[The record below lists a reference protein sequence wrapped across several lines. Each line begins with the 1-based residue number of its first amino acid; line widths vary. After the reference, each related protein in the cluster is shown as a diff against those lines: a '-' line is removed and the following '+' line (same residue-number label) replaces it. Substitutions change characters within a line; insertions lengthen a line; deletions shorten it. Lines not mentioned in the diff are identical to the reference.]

1 MKKTIVLGIG
11 NPYLKDDRIGPK
23 VVEDLEKYFS
33 ENENVVF
40 EVFYSSGIELLDS
53 ILDYN
58 CAIFVDSIISDN
70 VGKITYLNL
79 EDILSIPE
87 TSSPHSTNF
96 STMVKL
102 GMKISPDR
110 MPTKILFCA
119 IGIKDPFTFSDE
131 FTTDLEESYVTILEE
146 IKSKLKDFIT

>member
-1 MKKTIVLGIG
+1 MKKIIVLGIG

-23 VVEDLEKYFS
+23 VVEDLEKNFS
-33 ENENVVF
+33 NHNNIIF

-58 CAIFVDSIISDN
+58 CAIFIDSIISDN
-70 VGKITYLNL
+70 VGKITYLTL
-79 EDILSIPE
+79 EDILSMPE
-87 TSSPHSTNF
+87 TSSPHTTNF

-102 GMKISPDR
+102 GMTISPDR
-110 MPTKILFCA
+110 MPNEILFCA

-131 FTTDLEESYVTILEE
+131 FTTDLEESYLTILED
-146 IKSKLKDFIT
+146 ITKKLKNLST

>member
-70 VGKITYLNL
+70 VGKITYINL

-131 FTTDLEESYVTILEE
+131 FTTDLEESYVTILGE

>member
-1 MKKTIVLGIG
+1 MKKIIVLGIG

-23 VVEDLEKYFS
+23 IVEDLEIFFKDQT
-33 ENENVVF
+33 NIIF

-70 VGKITYLNL
+70 IGKITYLTL

-102 GMKISPDR
+102 GMKISPER
-110 MPTKILFCA
+110 MPNQILFCA

-131 FTTDLEESYVTILEE
+131 FTSNLEESYLSILEE
-146 IKSKLKDFIT
+146 IKDKVKDLAT

>member
-1 MKKTIVLGIG
+1 MKKIIVLGIG

-23 VVEDLEKYFS
+23 IVEDLEIFFKDQT
-33 ENENVVF
+33 NIIF

-70 VGKITYLNL
+70 IGKITYLTL

-102 GMKISPDR
+102 GMKVSPER
-110 MPTKILFCA
+110 MPNEILFCA

-131 FTTDLEESYVTILEE
+131 FTSNLEESYLSILEE
-146 IKSKLKDFIT
+146 IKDKVKDLAT

>member
-1 MKKTIVLGIG
+1 MKKIIVLGIG

-23 VVEDLEKYFS
+23 IVEDLEKFFS
-33 ENENVVF
+33 GHDNIIF

-70 VGKITYLNL
+70 IGKITYLTL

-102 GMKISPDR
+102 GMKISPER
-110 MPTKILFCA
+110 MPNQILFCA

-131 FTTDLEESYVTILEE
+131 FTSNLEESYLSILEE
-146 IKSKLKDFIT
+146 IKDKVKDLAT

>member
-1 MKKTIVLGIG
+1 MKKIIVLGIG

-23 VVEDLEKYFS
+23 IVEDLEKFFKDQT
-33 ENENVVF
+33 NIIF

-70 VGKITYLNL
+70 IGKITYLTL

-102 GMKISPDR
+102 GMKISPER
-110 MPTKILFCA
+110 MPNEILFCA

-131 FTTDLEESYVTILEE
+131 FTSNLEESYLSILEE
-146 IKSKLKDFIT
+146 IKSKIKNLTT

>member
-1 MKKTIVLGIG
+1 MKKIIVLGIG

-23 VVEDLEKYFS
+23 VVEDLEKYFINY
-33 ENENVVF
+33 ENIIF

-58 CAIFVDSIISDN
+58 SAIFIDSIISDN
-70 VGKITYLNL
+70 IGKITYLTL

-102 GMKISPDR
+102 GMTISPDR
-110 MPTKILFCA
+110 MPNEILFCA

-131 FTTDLEESYVTILEE
+131 FTADLEESYLTILED
-146 IKSKLKDFIT
+146 IKNKLKDLTT

>member
-131 FTTDLEESYVTILEE
+131 FTTDLEESYVTIVGE
-146 IKSKLKDFIT
+146 IKSKVKDFIT

>member
-1 MKKTIVLGIG
+1 MKKIIVLGIG

-23 VVEDLEKYFS
+23 VVEDLEKSFS
-33 ENENVVF
+33 GHDNIVF

-70 VGKITYLNL
+70 VGKIAYLTL

-102 GMKISPDR
+102 GMTISPDR
-110 MPTKILFCA
+110 MPNEILFCA
-119 IGIKDPFTFSDE
+119 IGIKDPFTFSDD
-131 FTTDLEESYVTILEE
+131 FTNDLEKSYLTILEE
-146 IKSKLKDFIT
+146 IKNKLKDLAT

>member
-1 MKKTIVLGIG
+1 MKKIIVLGIG

-23 VVEDLEKYFS
+23 IVEDLEKYFKCQ
-33 ENENVVF
+33 NNIIF

-70 VGKITYLNL
+70 VGKIAYLTL

-102 GMKISPDR
+102 GMTISPDR
-110 MPTKILFCA
+110 MPNEILFCA
-119 IGIKDPFTFSDE
+119 IGIKDPFTFSDD
-131 FTTDLEESYVTILEE
+131 FTNDLEKSYLTILEE
-146 IKSKLKDFIT
+146 IKNKLKDLAT

>member
-1 MKKTIVLGIG
+1 MKKIIVLGIG

-23 VVEDLEKYFS
+23 IVEDLEKYFS
-33 ENENVVF
+33 EHGSIIF
-40 EVFYSSGIELLDS
+40 EIFYSSGIELLDS

-70 VGKITYLNL
+70 IGKITYLTL

-102 GMKISPDR
+102 GMKVSPER
-110 MPTKILFCA
+110 MPNEILFCA

-131 FTTDLEESYVTILEE
+131 FTSNLEESYISILEE
-146 IKSKLKDFIT
+146 IKDKIKDLAT

>member
-1 MKKTIVLGIG
+1 MKKIIVLGIG

-23 VVEDLEKYFS
+23 VVEDLEKFFS
-33 ENENVVF
+33 GHGNIIF

-70 VGKITYLNL
+70 IGKITYLTL

-102 GMKISPDR
+102 GMKISPER
-110 MPTKILFCA
+110 MPNQILFCA

-131 FTTDLEESYVTILEE
+131 FTSNLEESYLSILEE
-146 IKSKLKDFIT
+146 IKDKVKDLAT

>member
-1 MKKTIVLGIG
+1 MKKIIVLGIG

-23 VVEDLEKYFS
+23 VVEDLEKYFINY
-33 ENENVVF
+33 ENIIF

-58 CAIFVDSIISDN
+58 SAIFIDSIISDN
-70 VGKITYLNL
+70 IGKITYLTL

-102 GMKISPDR
+102 GMTISPDR
-110 MPTKILFCA
+110 M
-119 IGIKDPFTFSDE
+119 SDE
-131 FTTDLEESYVTILEE
+131 FTADLEESYLTILED
-146 IKSKLKDFIT
+146 IKNKLKDLTT

>member
-1 MKKTIVLGIG
+1 MKRIIVLGIG

-23 VVEDLEKYFS
+23 VVEDLEKFF
-33 ENENVVF
+33 EDQTNIIF
-40 EVFYSSGIELLDS
+40 EVYYSSGIELLDS
-53 ILDYN
+53 ILDYD
-58 CAIFVDSIISDN
+58 CAVFIDSIISEDI
-70 VGKITYLNL
+70 GKITYLTL

-110 MPTKILFCA
+110 MPSKILFCA

-131 FTTDLEESYVTILEE
+131 FTSDLEESYLTIVEE
-146 IKSKLKDFIT
+146 IKNKLKDFIT

>member
-1 MKKTIVLGIG
+1 MKKIIVLGIG

-23 VVEDLEKYFS
+23 VVEDLERNFCKHD
-33 ENENVVF
+33 NIVF

-58 CAIFVDSIISDN
+58 CAIFIDSIISDN
-70 VGKITYLNL
+70 VGKITYLTL

-102 GMKISPDR
+102 GMTISPDR
-110 MPTKILFCA
+110 MPNEILFCA
-119 IGIKDPFTFSDE
+119 IGINDPFTFSDD
-131 FTTDLEESYVTILEE
+131 FTNDLEEAYLTILEE
-146 IKSKLKDFIT
+146 IKNKLNDLAT

>member
-1 MKKTIVLGIG
+1 MKKIIVLGIG

-23 VVEDLEKYFS
+23 IVEDLEKFFKDQT
-33 ENENVVF
+33 NIIF

-70 VGKITYLNL
+70 IGKITYLTL

-102 GMKISPDR
+102 GMKVSPER
-110 MPTKILFCA
+110 MPNEIFFCA

-131 FTTDLEESYVTILEE
+131 FTSNLEESYMSILEE
-146 IKSKLKDFIT
+146 IKDKIKNLTT

>member
-79 EDILSIPE
+79 KDILSIPE

-131 FTTDLEESYVTILEE
+131 FTTDLEESYVTILGE

>member
-1 MKKTIVLGIG
+1 MKKIIVLGIG

-23 VVEDLEKYFS
+23 VVEDLEKNFS
-33 ENENVVF
+33 EHDNIIF

-58 CAIFVDSIISDN
+58 CAIFIDSIISDN
-70 VGKITYLNL
+70 VGKITYITL
-79 EDILSIPE
+79 EDILSMPE
-87 TSSPHSTNF
+87 TSSPHTTNF

-102 GMKISPDR
+102 GMTISPDR
-110 MPTKILFCA
+110 MPNEILFCA

-131 FTTDLEESYVTILEE
+131 FTTDLEESYLTILED
-146 IKSKLKDFIT
+146 ITKKLKNLST

>member
-1 MKKTIVLGIG
+1 MKKIIVLGIG

-23 VVEDLEKYFS
+23 VVEDIEKFFS
-33 ENENVVF
+33 DYDNIIF

-58 CAIFVDSIISDN
+58 CAIFVDSIISEN
-70 VGKITYLNL
+70 VGKITYLTL
-79 EDILSIPE
+79 EDILSMPE

-102 GMKISPDR
+102 GMKVSLDR
-110 MPTKILFCA
+110 MPNEILFCA

-131 FTTDLEESYVTILEE
+131 FTSDLEESYLNILEE
-146 IKSKLKDFIT
+146 IKNKLKDLTT

>member
-1 MKKTIVLGIG
+1 MKKVIVLGIG

-23 VVEDLEKYFS
+23 LVEDLELFFKDK
-33 ENENVVF
+33 ENIIF

-53 ILDYN
+53 ILDYD

-70 VGKITYLNL
+70 VGKINYFTLK
-79 EDILSIPE
+79 DILSLPE

-96 STMVKL
+96 STMIKL

-110 MPTKILFCA
+110 MPNRILFCA

-131 FTTDLEESYVTILEE
+131 FSYALEVQYINILEE
-146 IKSKLKDFIT
+146 IKDKINYLST

>member
-79 EDILSIPE
+79 KDILSIPE

-131 FTTDLEESYVTILEE
+131 FTTDLEESYVTIVGE
-146 IKSKLKDFIT
+146 IKSKVKDFIT